1 MPDADTPPEP
11 EADWRA
17 VKVGVRLAH
26 LPERTGDWIADA
38 SAFDAAGAD
47 ALWLDPDPESK
58 WDVVA
63 LAAALSVVTF
73 RSLLVVAVPDSGGS
87 REGLARM
94 LTTITRLS
102 RDRLALITGADHGQ
116 DFADIAPDIRIFQ
129 RLLEQP
135 ESFQD
140 TSADVEPER
149 WISTSLPQG
158 RAAWRAA
165 RTDAAERGIHGLLVP
180 PDPRL
185 LDILRN
191 PDDPDGRRDLLLAQ
205 G

>member
-1 MPDADTPPEP
+1 MPDAETPHEP

-17 VKVGVRLAH
+17 VKVGVRLVGM
-26 LPERTGDWIADA
+26 PEQTGDWLADA

-47 ALWLDPDPESK
+47 SLWLDSGPESK
-58 WDVVA
+58 WDVLA
-63 LAAALSVVTF
+63 LAAALSVITF
-73 RSLLVVAVPDSGGS
+73 RSLLVVAVPDSGDS

-102 RDRLALITGADHGQ
+102 RGRLALITEAGQRQ
-116 DFADIAPDIRIFQ
+116 DFAGIAPDIRIFE
-129 RLLEQP
+129 RLPEQP

-140 TSADVEPER
+140 ISADAEPER
-149 WISTSLPQG
+149 WMSTSCPQG

-180 PDPRL
+180 PDPQL